1 MVIIDHQLITDLI
14 FFFISFHLFPTQG
27 QKKTSKKKF
36 HNQTMNKKPIMIIIG
51 FFPIH
56 SKFFIFKMKKKFSA
70 FKSFSFSSS
79 SLIIDL
85 IQQQQQHHYQDV
97 LFLFR
102 IEISQ
107 ITILCKLIT

>member
-1 MVIIDHQLITDLI
+1 M
-14 FFFISFHLFPTQG
+14 S
-27 QKKTSKKKF
+27 
-36 HNQTMNKKPIMIIIG
+36 KKPIMIIIG

-56 SKFFIFKMKKKFSA
+56 SKFYFQNEKKFSA

-107 ITILCKLIT
+107 ITILCKLITT